1 MSHFRR
7 WSPSGSGT
15 ARGGESNAKAD
26 CISEYVSGMSR
37 RTKARP
43 ARLYR
48 ERKVALVDVCAVGDV
63 CIEIGVA
70 SCVEFAPNL
79 RGICGTNE
87 FFATVVTVAVG
98 IGLSGRDGGQDS
110 AGRAPANHFT
120 WTGLFTHV
128 TAEIYT
134 PTYRQAQIMLKLI
147 LSALP
152 SPTPSICPVLP
163 KECLQVAR
171 PSVYVSQRCTC
182 YISVIRMQKVAVRTY
197 NKSQPQFPS
206 ACFPPVRIF
215 GLCSR
220 CDVLQ

>member
-15 ARGGESNAKAD
+15 ARGGESSAKAD
-26 CISEYVSGMSR
+26 CISESVSGMSR

-63 CIEIGVA
+63 CIEIGAA
-70 SCVEFAPNL
+70 SCVECAPTL

-87 FFATVVTVAVG
+87 FFATVVAVAVG
-98 IGLSGRDGGQDS
+98 IGLGGRDGGQDS

-134 PTYRQAQIMLKLI
+134 PTYLPANNVEVDFVSSTLSYAVNLSCITQGML
-147 LSALP
+147 AGR
-152 SPTPSICPVLP
+152 PTQ
-163 KECLQVAR
+163 CLCQSKMHLLYFGYSNAKGSR
-171 PSVYVSQRCTC
+171 PY
-182 YISVIRMQKVAVRTY
+182 
-197 NKSQPQFPS
+197 
-206 ACFPPVRIF
+206 
-215 GLCSR
+215 L
-220 CDVLQ
+220 